1 MFINKKTSTKNTQI
15 LLGTRKRE
23 NLNPVQNGFSQWLV
37 AGNSNCKEDN
47 YTVNVT
53 VHNIDNDSSLVV
65 SQSPGIHRDNTPSSL
80 QRPDKHSQHSSLQNI
95 QGDLNDILDRLQ
107 NMVANDCL
115 LDGKFF
121 FNKIIEKK

>member
-1 MFINKKTSTKNTQI
+1 MS
-15 LLGTRKRE
+15 
-23 NLNPVQNGFSQWLV
+23 PPDSGFSQWLA

-47 YTVNVT
+47 YTANT
-53 VHNIDNDSSLVV
+53 KTIGSPDNDVSLAA
-65 SQSPGIHRDNTPSSL
+65 SQSPTGIHRDNTPSSL

-115 LDGKFF
+115 LDGKLLL
-121 FNKIIEKK
+121 II